1 MFFLGGEV
9 FSKRFKS
16 LPSQLIKCKNIS
28 TYPFDKVIGF
38 VVIKE
43 KDAIHKIEEQMG
55 QSKIID
61 HDPIPTLLNKFQKE
75 LAKLRK
81 ETNLTTKHIS
91 NYIHLMLYHH
101 DFTELLKP
109 TNHPMRTIVSTMG
122 TLPYGTSKYLVDMIK
137 RTLNKNKHRV
147 INSSS
152 FVNGAATWET
162 TQEEVQVSY
171 DVTCLYPFVPI
182 DKAMTILTDTLNNDL
197 DDLNTRTKVTLT
209 DIHELT
215 DLCLSKSYFLYES
228 KLDY

>member
-197 DDLNTRTKVTLT
+197 DDLNTRTKLTLT

>member
-1 MFFLGGEV
+1 MND
-9 FSKRFKS
+9 
-16 LPSQLIKCKNIS
+16 KNIS
-28 TYPFDKVIGF
+28 IYPFDKGIGF

-43 KDAIHKIEEQMG
+43 KDAIHKIEEQIG

-75 LAKLRK
+75 LPKLRK
-81 ETNLTTKHIS
+81 EANLTTKHFS

-152 FVNGAATWET
+152 FANEAATCET
-162 TQEEVQVSY
+162 TQEEIQVSY
-171 DVTCLYPFVPI
+171 GVTCLYPFVPI
-182 DKAMTILTDTLNNDL
+182 DKAITILIDTLKNYL
-197 DDLNTRTKVTLT
+197 DNLNTSPKLTLS
-209 DIHELT
+209 DIHKLT
-215 DLCLSKSYFLYES
+215 DLCLNKSYFLYENKIRLLENGGPICLS
-228 KLDY
+228 LMDGSII

>member
-75 LAKLRK
+75 LPKLRK

-101 DFTELLKP
+101 DFTELLKL

-197 DDLNTRTKVTLT
+197 DDLNTRTKLTLT

>member
-75 LAKLRK
+75 LPKLRK

-137 RTLNKNKHRV
+137 RTLNKKNIV
-147 INSSS
+147 
-152 FVNGAATWET
+152 
-162 TQEEVQVSY
+162 
-171 DVTCLYPFVPI
+171 
-182 DKAMTILTDTLNNDL
+182 
-197 DDLNTRTKVTLT
+197 
-209 DIHELT
+209 
-215 DLCLSKSYFLYES
+215 
-228 KLDY
+228 